1 MLTYPPVPHDFC
13 VSEQRPNFTSTYHG
27 VNARLALCLNS
38 VLDVK
43 VVVADFSQDPSRG
56 LLRDCE
62 NRLWNRWIVLQ
73 HLSWPHEYGVTI
85 VTCSLAASSSPSWCG
100 SLTSSRMPSSSR
112 SSGTSSFPSCEL
124 TAVRLLDSWIVR
136 SSSHGLKLPIMWVTV
151 SAFQRQ
157 CCCWATANIV
167 IMGPSLVYSL
177 CLQLD
182 YWIIC
187 NSTL

>member
-1 MLTYPPVPHDFC
+1 MSCAPRSDHPLLIVQVWCAPRCPASGWPP
-13 VSEQRPNFTSTYHG
+13 
-27 VNARLALCLNS
+27 
-38 VLDVK
+38 
-43 VVVADFSQDPSRG
+43 PSSG
-56 LLRDCE
+56 C
-62 NRLWNRWIVLQ
+62 WACWCPTPTPCQ
-73 HLSWPHEYGVTI
+73 HYGDMSLSHEYGVTI

-124 TAVRLLDSWIVR
+124 TAVRLLDSLIVR

-157 CCCWATANIV
+157 SCCRATANTV